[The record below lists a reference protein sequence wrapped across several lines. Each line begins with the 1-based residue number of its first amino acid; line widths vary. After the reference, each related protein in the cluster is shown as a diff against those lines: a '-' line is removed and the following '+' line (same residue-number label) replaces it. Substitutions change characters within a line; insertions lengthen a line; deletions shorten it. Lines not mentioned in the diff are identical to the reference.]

1 MLEDFEDL
9 RVVDLKEECK
19 KRNLLVGGK
28 KAELIE
34 RLKQFE
40 ASKADGIDEEAK
52 GTIEASEKDATLR
65 PGFPKEV
72 ETAAEDIVE
81 SGANPVD
88 EDTGKVSDNAMQ
100 DTAGPAGAEPV
111 TADSPKASS
120 KSQHSSPSA
129 AGKQVAEHSVGSAGK
144 TDKAAQDSTTES
156 SPAASTRKSRQAKAH
171 KETAEGPMA
180 AEESGAEQTSSL
192 PASEPALEAEAP
204 ATAAPTRTD
213 APMLPETDE
222 TEAASD
228 AAAATSQ
235 PQIPDM
241 GSAQDDA
248 APVAMDV
255 EPARKASTPRMPDV
269 SEPEAALTTAVNKAA
284 NETSSLAAAE
294 TDASKAKAATA
305 AEDVEMVQ
313 YDEPSNDT
321 ELAAAKQQGKFESKA
336 SDGKPSESSRSHR
349 DRHVST
355 GKAAKDESAPHGS
368 VRKREREVDESAR
381 VDRKAP
387 RTDHKSASQ
396 KEKEREKAKDKDK
409 EREKTQANGSGP
421 TERKRKHAPIS
432 YKPPERHTS
441 GAEQD
446 KVGTDTAK
454 REAVFDNKGS
464 GADALPKQKSGLE
477 GRQSGLDPSVSRT
490 QSGHKLSVF
499 ERLQRSKGEGSGTPA
514 LPPTRD
520 LPTPI
525 SDVPAA
531 PLPRTTSHSRRNQ
544 PTRALKIEGFVR
556 PFTEPAARAMLSET
570 GEIVS
575 MWMPK
580 IKTHAFVIYT
590 TQGQAEATLNATH
603 GLNWPKNNPSSKL
616 AAKFVP
622 LEEAETAIAR
632 ANGASVLTAATAP
645 LADGLPLSRD
655 SSAAQEGHGTANI
668 APQRGRADLD
678 ESRRSKEALDDR
690 RRPREDD
697 RRRVKERA
705 APRIPEAIPEPLVS
719 NRALAA

>member
-1 MLEDFEDL
+1 
-9 RVVDLKEECK
+9 
-19 KRNLLVGGK
+19 
-28 KAELIE
+28 
-34 RLKQFE
+34 
-40 ASKADGIDEEAK
+40 
-52 GTIEASEKDATLR
+52 
-65 PGFPKEV
+65 
-72 ETAAEDIVE
+72 
-81 SGANPVD
+81 
-88 EDTGKVSDNAMQ
+88 
-100 DTAGPAGAEPV
+100 
-111 TADSPKASS
+111 
-120 KSQHSSPSA
+120 
-129 AGKQVAEHSVGSAGK
+129 
-144 TDKAAQDSTTES
+144 
-156 SPAASTRKSRQAKAH
+156 
-171 KETAEGPMA
+171 
-180 AEESGAEQTSSL
+180 
-192 PASEPALEAEAP
+192 
-204 ATAAPTRTD
+204 
-213 APMLPETDE
+213 
-222 TEAASD
+222 
-228 AAAATSQ
+228 
-235 PQIPDM
+235 
-241 GSAQDDA
+241 
-248 APVAMDV
+248 
-255 EPARKASTPRMPDV
+255 
-269 SEPEAALTTAVNKAA
+269 
-284 NETSSLAAAE
+284 
-294 TDASKAKAATA
+294 
-305 AEDVEMVQ
+305 MVQ

-499 ERLQRSKGEGSGTPA
+499 ERLQSKGEGSGTPA

-705 APRIPEAIPEPLVS
+705 APRIPEAIPEPLVQEAPPPTLDDLFKKTITKPYLYWMPLTEEQVVE
-719 NRALAA
+719 RKAKAEAAAAANAKSEELPDAPVPMVAV